1 MLFSRFKLPAW
12 AYTDFPSACYSDPK
26 LWRKKV
32 ALNAESLITAI
43 LNEEVLN
50 KIRAVL
56 LRERGCPL
64 THQEIQDAIE
74 RELLR

>member
-1 MLFSRFKLPAW
+1 
-12 AYTDFPSACYSDPK
+12 
-26 LWRKKV
+26 
-32 ALNAESLITAI
+32 
-43 LNEEVLN
+43 VLN

-74 RELLR
+74 PELLR

>member
-1 MLFSRFKLPAW
+1 M
-12 AYTDFPSACYSDPK
+12 
-26 LWRKKV
+26 
-32 ALNAESLITAI
+32 
-43 LNEEVLN
+43 N

-64 THQEIQDAIE
+64 THQEIQEAIE